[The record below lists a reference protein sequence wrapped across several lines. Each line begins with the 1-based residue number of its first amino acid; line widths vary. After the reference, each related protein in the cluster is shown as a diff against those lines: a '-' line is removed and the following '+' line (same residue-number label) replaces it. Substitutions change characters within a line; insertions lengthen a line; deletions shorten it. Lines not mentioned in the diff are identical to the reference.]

1 MKKSTVLLPLFL
13 LSITILTVACAPLAA
28 NQTQDTFENDYY
40 SFEIPDGDWIS
51 APAGDMVSL
60 ILNNDD
66 YLVNIVVETDETL
79 LSLPELVN
87 DNREDMITSN
97 ILINT
102 TITHEAAAIV
112 GIETAHQLEFNYHL
126 INPVEA
132 TNYLIVKNGRYYS
145 ITYQTEE
152 GYFDDHL
159 IEFETLL
166 DSFEIK

>member
-66 YLVNIVVETDETL
+66 YLVNIVVETDYFNE
-79 LSLPELVN
+79 
-87 DNREDMITSN
+87 
-97 ILINT
+97 
-102 TITHEAAAIV
+102 V
-112 GIETAHQLEFNYHL
+112 G
-126 INPVEA
+126 V
-132 TNYLIVKNGRYYS
+132 
-145 ITYQTEE
+145 
-152 GYFDDHL
+152 
-159 IEFETLL
+159 
-166 DSFEIK
+166 